1 VTEGHEVSTS
11 HVASTWLG
19 VVTSIVAPTT
29 LITAVCYYFGYVS
42 IHEYLDYFGIDSNA
56 IGFTTSDYI
65 VQSIPPLFPVIIAL
79 LLAWVALTWV
89 GVYARRLATAGRR
102 GRLIRAM
109 GWTAITVGV
118 LGTVRGIAGVAYPNA
133 VLTHFLWLTPAA
145 LGLGTVSMLAGFWML
160 ATSKTGTA
168 PRPLAAAE
176 QASLVVAGVVIV
188 LALFWLTDIFATTTG
203 DNRAQTTAAQL
214 WPNET
219 GVVLD
224 TSQRL
229 NTPSNL
235 IVESPLAAATPE
247 GARPQGVT
255 FRYQCFRKLVVRG
268 DRWVL
273 VPARWTPEYRYGY
286 AVIVTVD
293 SSKLISLIRLKDITN
308 TKIGAFNWNTP
319 WQCPEVAP
327 GPQSQ
332 AMGSIRADIDAAVG
346 PSNSLR

>member
-1 VTEGHEVSTS
+1 MTEEHEVSTS

-19 VVTSIVAPTT
+19 VVASIVAPTT

-65 VQSIPPLFPVIIAL
+65 VQSIPRSSVIIAL

-118 LGTVRGIAGVAYPNA
+118 LGTVLGIAGVAYPNA
-133 VLTHFLWLTPAA
+133 VLTQFLWLTPAA

-160 ATSKTGTA
+160 ATSKTRTA
-168 PRPLAAAE
+168 PRPVAAAE

-203 DNRAQTTAAQL
+203 DNRAQTTAARL

-229 NTPSNL
+229 NAPSNL
-235 IVESPLAAATPE
+235 IVESPLPAATPE
-247 GARPQGVT
+247 GARPQRVT

-273 VPARWTPEYRYGY
+273 VPARWTPEYRHGY

-308 TKIGAFNWNTP
+308 TGKSAPSTGDTP

-327 GPQSQ
+327 GPQ
-332 AMGSIRADIDAAVG
+332 G
-346 PSNSLR
+346 

>member
-1 VTEGHEVSTS
+1 MVGRG
-11 HVASTWLG
+11 G
-19 VVTSIVAPTT
+19 VDCCTDHPDHRGVLLLRLRFHPRV
-29 LITAVCYYFGYVS
+29 FGLFWNRFQRNR
-42 IHEYLDYFGIDSNA
+42 IHDQRLHSAKY
-56 IGFTTSDYI
+56 
-65 VQSIPPLFPVIIAL
+65 PPLFPVIIAL

-118 LGTVRGIAGVAYPNA
+118 LGTVLGIAGVAYPNA

-160 ATSKTGTA
+160 ATSKTRTA
-168 PRPLAAAE
+168 PRPVAAAE

-203 DNRAQTTAAQL
+203 DNRAQTTAARL

-229 NTPSNL
+229 NAPSNL
-235 IVESPLAAATPE
+235 IVESPLAGRHTRRRPAT
-247 GARPQGVT
+247 T
-255 FRYQCFRKLVVRG
+255 RY
-268 DRWVL
+268 
-273 VPARWTPEYRYGY
+273 
-286 AVIVTVD
+286 
-293 SSKLISLIRLKDITN
+293 ISLSV
-308 TKIGAFNWNTP
+308 FP
-319 WQCPEVAP
+319 
-327 GPQSQ
+327 
-332 AMGSIRADIDAAVG
+332 
-346 PSNSLR
+346 